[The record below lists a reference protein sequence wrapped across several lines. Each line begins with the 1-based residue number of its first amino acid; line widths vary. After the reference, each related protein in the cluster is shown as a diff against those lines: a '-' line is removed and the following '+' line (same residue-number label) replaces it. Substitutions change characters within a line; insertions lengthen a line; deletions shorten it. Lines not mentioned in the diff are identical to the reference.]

1 VNIPRRRYETL
12 AASFPSKS
20 DAAFTYAQMSP
31 ASTWVIV
38 HNLGKHPAVVVV
50 DSSGST
56 VYGDI
61 HYDSNAQVTLTFAAG
76 FAGNAYLN

>member
-1 VNIPRRRYETL
+1 
-12 AASFPSKS
+12 
-20 DAAFTYAQMSP
+20 MSP